1 MVNINKDL
9 IQKELNKLKQKE
21 NKEYQQI
28 ERLIFAL
35 SLRGRD
41 LNRPQSASLRDD
53 IYELRPK
60 KHRVLYTFL
69 GDDVV
74 LLSICKKSGSK
85 VSSKDFELAL
95 KRKKNILF

>member
-1 MVNINKDL
+1 MLNINKEL
-9 IQKELNKLKQKE
+9 IQKELNKLKQKD

-28 ERLIFAL
+28 ERLIYAL

-41 LNRPQSASLRDD
+41 LNRPQAASLRDD

-85 VSSKDFELAL
+85 VSAKDFELAL